1 MDKYIYNVAG
11 DYKDWLEMKKG
22 DVIFHDGSLIGLI
35 SCINDTLELKLNYGT
50 ESYYLSEIKKTGDV
64 IITVPTEAGLLKDD
78 YKYIPLV
85 FDNEEY
91 EELVEISYIDR
102 ELLKKIQ
109 QVNQQD
115 IYNILLNDF
124 KCKFNI
130 SECLEF
136 SDIINNIIAFS
147 EEEDALAEYISNM
160 TSSGN
165 VNLQRAVEKDSKN
178 ITVFVDVSG
187 NLCEWNI
194 VLKIDDKF
202 YFKIVDDYVMEM

>member
-1 MDKYIYNVAG
+1 MDKYIYNVTG

-35 SCINDTLELKLNYGT
+35 SCINDTLELKLNYGA

-91 EELVEISYIDR
+91 EELAEISYIDR

-109 QVNQQD
+109 QVNRQD
-115 IYNILLNDF
+115 ICNILLNDF

-130 SECLEF
+130 SGCLEF
-136 SDIINNIIAFS
+136 RDIINNIIAFS
-147 EEEDALAEYISNM
+147 EGEGELAEYISNM
-160 TSSGN
+160 TCN

-178 ITVFVDVSG
+178 ITVFVDIPG
-187 NLCEWNI
+187 NFCEWNI

-202 YFKIVDDYVMEM
+202 YFKIVDDYVMQM